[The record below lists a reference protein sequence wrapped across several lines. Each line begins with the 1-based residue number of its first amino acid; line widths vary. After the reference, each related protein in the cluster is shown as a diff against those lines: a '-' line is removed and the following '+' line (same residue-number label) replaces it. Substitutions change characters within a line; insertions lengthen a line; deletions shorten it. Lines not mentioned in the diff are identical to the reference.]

1 MQESMKKLS
10 TVKGRMSRD
19 FGVLTKNAEKGWM
32 KMYNGLTR
40 RACRDKIIFNAAQE
54 CTRKVAS
61 MNFYHLVGI
70 QKLATRYTQLDA
82 SQLHNEDGRVSRK
95 LKIINLFVNERQRR
109 RRWGSWRRLT
119 ALLLFVLCSQKL
131 LTQAE
136 SSPHRLVTPWSE
148 SLFSSPYVVDSLVAN
163 EREKNRW
170 AIKQFLMRDMKNL
183 CCKQF
188 T

>member
-19 FGVLTKNAEKGWM
+19 FRVLTKNAEKGWM
-32 KMYNGLTR
+32 EMYNGLTR

-119 ALLLFVLCSQKL
+119 ALLLLFYVRKNCWRRQSRRLIASLRHGVSHYSLHRTLSTL
-131 LTQAE
+131 LWRT
-136 SSPHRLVTPWSE
+136 R
-148 SLFSSPYVVDSLVAN
+148 
-163 EREKNRW
+163 ERKIDEQLNN
-170 AIKQFLMRDMKNL
+170 F
-183 CCKQF
+183 
-188 T
+188 